1 MRADK
6 LIRYVWVAAIIGLL
20 GVRGVLGSPSADQG
34 PTEQDLTGLI
44 DRLVALDSI
53 DLAPLVKFRAGLE
66 PSLHTLDADE
76 SGMSILKDPYVVHG
90 ADKPGAAGWYRLS
103 FVVPEKIG
111 KFAVPKTGYNLGI
124 ESNVLGTWEIY
135 TYNNGKPAGL
145 WSKDGM
151 NRATDR
157 PATDWMSN
165 APQPAKPGDR
175 FTVAIL
181 AMASPLGRGSP
192 EGFAL
197 RHLRLRFAWG
207 HTGGR
212 QPFYGSVPAPGQG
225 TGLLGA
231 REMLRTKRGDEQEAL
246 REKLRGPIA
255 RLDAVFAAAETGQ
268 LDNLTKAMFAAS
280 KEINEALKK

>member
-1 MRADK
+1 MTAKPKVGRLLSI
-6 LIRYVWVAAIIGLL
+6 LILVAA
-20 GVRGVLGSPSADQG
+20 SKPAAAQG
-34 PTEQDLTGLI
+34 PTEADLTKLI
-44 DRLVALDSI
+44 ERLVALDSI
-53 DLAPLVKFRAGLE
+53 DLAPQVRFRAGLH
-66 PSLHTLDADE
+66 PPLHAFDADE
-76 SGMSILKDPYVVHG
+76 SAMTVLKDPYAVHG
-90 ADKPGAAGWYRLS
+90 QDQPGAAGWYRVS

-124 ESNVLGTWEIY
+124 ESNVLGAWEIY
-135 TYNNGKPAGL
+135 TYKNGKPHGL

-151 NRATDR
+151 NKAADQPPT
-157 PATDWMSN
+157 AWMSN
-165 APQPAKPGDR
+165 APQPARPGDR

-192 EGFAL
+192 DGFGL

-212 QPFYGSVPAPGQG
+212 QPFYGSVYRPGQG

-231 REMLRTKRGDEQEAL
+231 REMLRTKQGDDLKSLQQRL
-246 REKLRGPIA
+246 QGPIA
-255 RLDAVFAAAETGQ
+255 RLDAVFAAADTGVIVE
-268 LDNLTKAMFAAS
+268 LTKAMTVAS

>member
-1 MRADK
+1 MRC
-6 LIRYVWVAAIIGLL
+6 LL
-20 GVRGVLGSPSADQG
+20 SLFVLLTSIVHPICAQELG
-34 PTEQDLTGLI
+34 PTEEDLTRLI
-44 DRLVALDSI
+44 QRLIELDSI
-53 DLAPLVKFRAGLE
+53 DLSPRVKFRQGLL
-66 PSLHTLDADE
+66 PSLHSQDADE
-76 SGMSILKDPYVVHG
+76 SAMTALKDPFATFG
-90 ADKPGAAGWYRLS
+90 ADQPGAAGWYRFQFS
-103 FVVPEKIG
+103 VPEKIG

-124 ESNVLGTWEIY
+124 ESNVMGSWEIY
-135 TYNNGKPAGL
+135 TYKNGKPAGL
-145 WSKDGM
+145 WSKEGM
-151 NRATDR
+151 NKATDR

-165 APQPAKPGDR
+165 APQPAQPGDQ

-192 EGFAL
+192 EGFGL

-212 QPFYGSVPAPGQG
+212 QPFYGSVYAPGQG

-231 REMLRTKRGDEQEAL
+231 REMLRAKKGDERKAL
-246 REKLRGPIA
+246 QDKLRGPIA

-268 LDNLTKAMFAAS
+268 LDHLTKAMLAAS